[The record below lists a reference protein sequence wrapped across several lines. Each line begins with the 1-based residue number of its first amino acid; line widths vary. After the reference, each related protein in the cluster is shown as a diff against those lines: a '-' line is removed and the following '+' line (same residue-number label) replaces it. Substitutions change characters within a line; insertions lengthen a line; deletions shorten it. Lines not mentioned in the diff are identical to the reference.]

1 MGCIKYTNLVDGPIF
16 IMQTHFLLT
25 CRLCS
30 FLEFKLYKFE
40 MKGTNEFNLVVAMFV
55 QVNFN
60 EIYASFCSTHAIC
73 IKLNEP
79 GVYKIVFTPDFEN
92 KVKNV

>member
-55 QVNFN
+55 
-60 EIYASFCSTHAIC
+60 
-73 IKLNEP
+73 
-79 GVYKIVFTPDFEN
+79 
-92 KVKNV
+92 